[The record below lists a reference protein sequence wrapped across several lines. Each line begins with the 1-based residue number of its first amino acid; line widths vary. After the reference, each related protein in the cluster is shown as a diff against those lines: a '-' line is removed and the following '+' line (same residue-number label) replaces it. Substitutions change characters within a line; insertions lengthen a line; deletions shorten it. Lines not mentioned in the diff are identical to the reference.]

1 MDDGGHPLHHDD
13 GNSLIPLAEVRRR
26 RDAFPVTF
34 HRTELDRILRI
45 YSVMV
50 AANEWRDY
58 AIDHSPDRA
67 VFSVYRRTSDVPL
80 YQIIK
85 EPRLAQRQ
93 GAWSVIAADGQVLK
107 RGHELVRVLAV
118 FDKPLKLIKS

>member
-1 MDDGGHPLHHDD
+1 MDDGGPPPYQGDD
-13 GNSLIPLAEVRRR
+13 SSLIALSDARKR
-26 RDAFPVTF
+26 RDITPVAF

-45 YSVMV
+45 YSIMV

-58 AIDHSPDRA
+58 AIDHMPDRA
-67 VFSVYRRTSDVPL
+67 IFSVYRRTSDVPL

-85 EPRLAQRQ
+85 EPRLAARQ
-93 GAWSVIAADGQVLK
+93 GAWRIVAADGQVLK
-107 RGHELVRVLAV
+107 RGHELVRVLAA